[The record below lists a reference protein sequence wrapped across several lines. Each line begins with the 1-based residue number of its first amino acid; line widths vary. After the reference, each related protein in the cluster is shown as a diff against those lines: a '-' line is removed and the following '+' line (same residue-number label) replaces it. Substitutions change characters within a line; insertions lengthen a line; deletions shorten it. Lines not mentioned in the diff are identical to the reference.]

1 MPAEESRAQA
11 QTVVLHMSHLGSLL
25 SARAAAS
32 VRDAELVEDLPMLL
46 LFSLDLHGPA
56 RPTAIQEITGL
67 SSGGVTKLV
76 ERMEAKGMVR
86 RRTGVIKQDRRGVL
100 VELTRKGRQASHA
113 MGDAI
118 AEQLAEARPMAQ
130 ELTHLLRE

>member
-1 MPAEESRAQA
+1 M
-11 QTVVLHMSHLGSLL
+11 VLNMAHLGTLL

-32 VRDAELVEDLPMLL
+32 VRDNELVEDLPMLL
-46 LFSLDLHGPA
+46 LFALDLRGPA

-76 ERMEAKGMVR
+76 ERMEAKGLVR
-86 RRTGVIKQDRRGVL
+86 RRTGAIKQDRRGVL
-100 VELTRKGRQASHA
+100 VELTRKGRQAAHA

-118 AEQLAEARPMAQ
+118 ADELSEARPVAD
-130 ELTHLLRE
+130 ELLRLLQR